1 LKEDCQ
7 TTKCKHL
14 QYFSYNMVTLL
25 KPNLQKQF
33 GEVFEYGVESI
44 VVQMTMFFTPM
55 MVEIDEIFNVVM

>member
-1 LKEDCQ
+1 
-7 TTKCKHL
+7 
-14 QYFSYNMVTLL
+14 MVTLL